1 MSIGYYCVVFFTLFG
16 HVTIWAAIWNRLHGI
31 GLSRGVSSRL
41 TAILIALGATLPS
54 LYLALVVSGD
64 APVWARSAVLGLGFP
79 ASVLACS
86 IDAYIALCWLA
97 LPYAI
102 LWRVVRKFQPKA
114 PVYAFTVRR
123 PILAGSAEQSFFACQ
138 VTGMGSF
145 PAVANSHLADQGD
158 SIQVPA
164 GWTPNANE
172 ADEIEVS
179 RAERA
184 TFLLPASIDKVV
196 TDTTR
201 GYSPEPKFPGTDPS
215 GAVRESTRSRAR
227 SAKRHILLRLPGNES
242 LECEHVD
249 LGIYLK
255 RLPEELSGLTVVQL
269 SDLHFTGR
277 ISQEYYFAA
286 VSHVNQLK
294 PDFIFVTGDLVDR
307 ADCLDDGV
315 EVLRSLKA
323 TFGVFFVLGN
333 HDLRAGA
340 ERVRR
345 ALSQAGLVD
354 VGGRVVKRKVRG
366 LPILIGGNELPWL
379 GPAPDFSAA
388 PNGDRIRPLRFLLA
402 HTPDQFP
409 WAVQNDV
416 DLMLAGHT
424 HGGQV
429 CLPWLGPV
437 IAPSSFGIRYAE
449 GLHYRHPTVMYV
461 NRGLGGEFPVR
472 YCCPPEITRVIL
484 FAENAAGD
492 LPAKVPQTT
501 FELANEIRH
510 DCRRMT

>member
-1 MSIGYYCVVFFTLFG
+1 MSIGYYCVIFLTLVG
-16 HVTIWAAIWNRLHGI
+16 HITIWAAIWNRLHGI

-41 TAILIALGATLPS
+41 TAILVALGATLPS

-64 APVWARSAVLGLGFP
+64 APIWARSAVLGMGLP
-79 ASVLACS
+79 ASVLAWL

-102 LWRVVRKFQPKA
+102 VWRVVKKLRPKA
-114 PVYAFTVRR
+114 PIYAFTVRR
-123 PILAGSAEQSFFACQ
+123 PILAGSAEKSFSPYQ
-138 VTGMGSF
+138 PTGLGSF
-145 PAVANSHLADQGD
+145 PAIANSHLADQGD
-158 SIQVPA
+158 AISLPS
-164 GWTPNANE
+164 GWTPDPPEVRAIEISE
-172 ADEIEVS
+172 AGQ
-179 RAERA
+179 A
-184 TFLLPASIDKVV
+184 TCRLPDSIDAVV
-196 TDTTR
+196 ADAPR
-201 GYSPEPKFPGTDPS
+201 HRQEPKSLGSDAS
-215 GAVRESTRSRAR
+215 AVTRRSMRSRKAG
-227 SAKRHILLRLPGNES
+227 SPKRQHFLLRLPGNES
-242 LECEHVD
+242 LKCEHVD
-249 LGIYLK
+249 LGIYVK
-255 RLPEELSGLTVVQL
+255 RLPEELSGLTIVQL

-277 ISQEYYFAA
+277 LSQEYYFSA
-286 VSHVNQLK
+286 VSYVNQLK

-340 ERVRR
+340 ERVRQ

-366 LPILIGGNELPWL
+366 LPVLIGGNELPWL

-388 PNGDRIRPLRFLLA
+388 PNGDPVRPLRFLLA

-492 LPAKVPQTT
+492 LSAKVPQTT
-501 FELANEIRH
+501 LELANERSA
-510 DCRRMT
+510 